1 VIARIRGTVWV
12 ILLWT
17 VLVAIFIASAVTGDV
32 CVGMTGADLAA
43 CRTMGDD
50 IYVVAAIAF
59 VVVWSLGT
67 IVLLATRPGGGVRA
81 FIVQVL
87 VNTFAMIAT
96 LLLLSLVQLPVTNP
110 DGTRTSIPLLVIPG
124 DLLQIGI
131 VIALVNALVRPLLLA
146 ITGRWILRSLGLA
159 IIVINAVLFWL
170 VSEISRLMEIPWQVP
185 DPWPLWIFIDSLV
198 FTLIL
203 AILNAFLG
211 LGRPRLDSSGSGAIW
226 RFIDRLPA
234 QRRNAIIENIRL
246 QEVYDSMSRF
256 SLEIIVGGSALAPI
270 RRLGDRF
277 QGRSGRDIEAMSTP
291 AKVRL
296 MLQQLGPTYV
306 KLGQMVSSRADAL
319 PAEWRTELDK
329 LQSTVPPFPWESARR
344 IIATELGSDPDE
356 LFGSI
361 EAEPFAA
368 ASLAQVHRATLKD
381 GRAVVVKVQRPDVQ
395 AKVRADL
402 GVIAE
407 LAQVAESRSALA
419 RRLDAVGLVKEFSDG
434 VIEELDYTVEAY
446 HARRL
451 ADVVASIDGVGA
463 PTLYPELSTGR
474 VLTMDFVPGVK
485 ATKADQLDPSIDRDA
500 VARTFIRATIKQVL
514 VDGFFHADPHPGNIM
529 LDTQTGKLTFLDL
542 GLVGELRQEQRFD
555 LLALLWALRMEDPQA
570 LASVARRLC
579 VATGPVDE
587 TAYQTAVERL
597 FYQYWVYG
605 SSSFSRMMSALFA
618 TLGAHN
624 LRMRRELTLAVK
636 AMTQSEE
643 LMRAIDPDMPLVRT
657 AAEEAEQLLRQ
668 QFTPERIGKVLRG
681 QLADVVQDA
690 MGRASDVRAELIPV
704 LLAAVTG
711 GRIDLA
717 PTTPDRLALGSLET
731 RVDGLG
737 RTLERQGR
745 QLATIVGLVGL
756 SLSLAVVMLALFLAP
771 EGPFPAV
778 DLAAAGIAAIGV
790 GALALTLWR
799 WRSDG
804 RRSDWEDHAGGSG

>member
-1 VIARIRGTVWV
+1 VITRIRGTIWV

-17 VLVAIFIASAVTGDV
+17 VLVLIFVASTASGDL
-32 CVGMTGADLAA
+32 CEGLNGADLAA
-43 CRTMGDD
+43 CRSIGEDV
-50 IYVVAAIAF
+50 YVVIAIVFA
-59 VVVWSLGT
+59 VVWTLGAL
-67 IVLLATRPGGGVRA
+67 VLLATRPGGAVRA
-81 FIVQVL
+81 FLVQVL
-87 VNTFAMIAT
+87 VNTFAMIVT
-96 LLLLSLVQLPVTNP
+96 LLLLSLVQLPSTNP
-110 DGTRTSIPLLVIPG
+110 DGTRSSIPLLVVPG
-124 DLLQIGI
+124 GLLEVGI
-131 VIALVNALVRPLLLA
+131 VVALVNAIVRPVLLA

-159 IIVINAVLFWL
+159 IVAINAVLFWL
-170 VSEISRLMEIPWQVP
+170 VSEIAGRLDQPWQIP
-185 DPWPLWIFIDSLV
+185 DPWIVWIVFDALV

-203 AILNAFLG
+203 AVLNAFLG
-211 LGRPRLDSSGSGAIW
+211 VDRPRLDPSGSGAVW
-226 RFIDRLPA
+226 RWIDRLPP
-234 QRRNAIIENIRL
+234 QRRNALIENIRL
-246 QEVYDSMSRF
+246 QEVYDALSRF
-256 SLEIIVGGSALAPI
+256 GLEILVGGTALAPI

-277 QGRSGRDIEAMSTP
+277 KGRSTGDVEGMSTP
-291 AKVRL
+291 GKVRL

-319 PAEWRTELDK
+319 PPEWSAELDK
-329 LQSTVPPFPWESARR
+329 LQSTVPPFSWDRARR
-344 IIATELGSDPDE
+344 IITTELGAEPEE

-361 EAEPFAA
+361 EPEPFAA

-395 AKVRADL
+395 SKVRADL

-407 LAQVAESRSALA
+407 LAQVAESRSELA
-419 RRLDAVGLVKEFSDG
+419 RRLDAVGLVKEFSEG
-434 VIEELDYTVEAY
+434 VLEELDYSVEAY

-451 ADVVASIDGVGA
+451 ADVVEPIEGVGVPA
-463 PTLYPELSTGR
+463 TYPELSSDR

-485 ATKADQLDPSIDRDA
+485 ATKAELLDPSVDRET

-570 LASVARRLC
+570 LAGVARRLC

-587 TAYQTAVERL
+587 AAYQTAVERL
-597 FYQYWVYG
+597 FYQYWIYG
-605 SSSFSRMMSALFA
+605 SSSFSRMMSALFG

-643 LMRAIDPDMPLVRT
+643 LMRAIDPGMPLVRT
-657 AAEEAEQLLRQ
+657 AAEEAEGLLRM

-690 MGRASDVRAELIPV
+690 MGRASGLRSELIPV

-711 GRIDLA
+711 GRLDLA
-717 PTTPDRLALGSLET
+717 PGAPDHVALASLEMRLDRL
-731 RVDGLG
+731 G
-737 RTLERQGR
+737 RSVERQGHR
-745 QLATIVGLVGL
+745 LATAVGLAGL
-756 SLSLAVVMLALFLAP
+756 ALSLAVVMLALFLSP
-771 EGPFPAV
+771 DGPLPAI
-778 DLAAAGIAAIGV
+778 DLAAAGIVATGV

-799 WRSDG
+799 WRAGDPPSWDDG
-804 RRSDWEDHAGGSG
+804 DLPG